1 MPASASDIKFFLS
14 GGASNSDPDDSRG
27 GVISSFELV
36 NGTLEN
42 LFDVV
47 SLSEASTGHEDYRC
61 FYIKNI
67 NLTDSIFDIRAW
79 IETNTPSPTTTV
91 AIGADPAGVGDGV
104 TTGVAVTIV
113 GEVTAPAGVV
123 FTTPGNA
130 GAGVPGGVTLLPEQ
144 CIAIWVRRTISAG
157 TSPVPSDDCR
167 IRVRGL
173 TA

>member
-27 GVISSFELV
+27 GIISSFEIV

-42 LFDVV
+42 LFDIV
-47 SLSEASTGHEDYRC
+47 SIGEASAGHEDYRC
-61 FYIKNI
+61 FYVKNI
-67 NLTDSIFDIRAW
+67 NPTDTIFDVRAW

-91 AIGADPAGVGDGV
+91 AIGADPAGVGNGS

-113 GEVTAPAGVV
+113 NEITAPAGVV
-123 FTTPGNA
+123 FSTPASAAA
-130 GAGVPGGVTLLPEQ
+130 GIPGGAALAPGQSL
-144 CIAIWVRRTISAG
+144 AFWVRRTISAG

>member
-14 GGASNSDPDDSRG
+14 GGASNADPDDSRG

-42 LFDVV
+42 LFDIV
-47 SLSEASTGHEDYRC
+47 SLAEASAGHEDYRC
-61 FYIKNI
+61 FYVKNV
-67 NLTDSIFDIRAW
+67 NATDTIYDIRAW

-104 TTGVAVTIV
+104 TTGVAVTII
-113 GEVTAPAGVV
+113 GEVTAPAGVT
-123 FTTPGNA
+123 FSTPVSA
-130 GAGVPGGVTLLPEQ
+130 AAGVPGGVNLGPGQALG
-144 CIAIWVRRTISAG
+144 IWVRRTISAG
-157 TSPVPSDDCR
+157 TSPLPSDDCR